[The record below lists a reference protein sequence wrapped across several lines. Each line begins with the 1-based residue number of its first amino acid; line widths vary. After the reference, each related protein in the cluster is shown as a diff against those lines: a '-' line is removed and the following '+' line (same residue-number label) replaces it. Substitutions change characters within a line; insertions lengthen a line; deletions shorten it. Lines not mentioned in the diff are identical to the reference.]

1 MNVMLSLGSFQFSLN
16 TAAYQELTRSTAY
29 RWPAQERFGQHAA
42 RQFTGPGEDTI
53 TLTGVIYPE
62 WRGSR
67 DELDNLRSL
76 AADGNP
82 LLLVSGTG
90 DILGRWIIEK
100 IDEQQSIFADS
111 GVARKQGF
119 TVSLKFFDEGEQ
131 SGLLDGLSGLSGL
144 SGLAGFDP
152 NAANALET
160 AKSGADGLMS
170 SVGSAASSAISSLNT
185 ALDGMRQVAETTS
198 AVVRPVM
205 NAVNNGIRMAH
216 TVRESAKI
224 LKGNLKNIHD
234 LQSLGTQLDSM
245 SRSLAQ
251 ASNAGTKASKAA
263 IELLGGISKMA
274 EPDTWNAVSSAVTA
288 SGSLATGMGRVFSS
302 VTDMA
307 RSLQ

>member
-29 RWPAQERFGQHAA
+29 HWPAQERFSQHAA
-42 RQFTGPGEDTI
+42 RQFTGPGEDAI

-111 GVARKQGF
+111 GVARKRGF

-144 SGLAGFDP
+144 AGFDL

-170 SVGSAASSAISSLNT
+170 SVGNAASSAIGSLNT

-224 LKGNLKNIHD
+224 LKGNLTNIHD

-263 IELLGGISKMA
+263 TELLGGISKMA